1 MFEADNKMI
10 PILKYKTD
18 DTSRVFGRT
27 QLDDGQHI
35 AAVNAI
41 ISDVRSRKDEA
52 LFEYAKKFDGQDLDR
67 CGILVSDD
75 EIKDAYSKVDKSL
88 IDGIRRAKEN
98 ILAYHLRQTD
108 KFKNEFFTSG
118 ASGTSTLGWI
128 YRPLARVGLYVPG
141 GKASYPST
149 VLMTALP
156 AIAAGV
162 GEVIVATPNIKN
174 PAILV
179 ACRECG
185 IDRIYKVGGA
195 QAIAAMAYGTESV
208 PRVDLIAGPGNVFV
222 TLAKKQVFGH
232 VAIDMIAG
240 PSEILVIA
248 DGSADARLVASDL
261 LSQAEHDEQAAS
273 ILVATDE
280 SFAQKVRAE
289 LERQTE
295 HLDRKDIIK
304 KSLETNAA
312 IIIAGNMD
320 EAVEIADRVAPEHL
334 EICARDAKETAMKIS
349 NAGAIFVGNYS
360 PEPLGDYFAGPSH
373 VLPTSG
379 SARYSSVLS
388 VDTFMKKISYI
399 EYSQEDLLAAA
410 DDIIGIAVS
419 EGFGAHANTIK
430 LRKNI

>member
-1 MFEADNKMI
+1 MI
-10 PILKYKTD
+10 PILKYKID

-41 ISDVRSRKDEA
+41 ISDVRSRKDAA
-52 LFEYAKKFDGQDLDR
+52 LFEYAKKFDGQDLNK
-67 CGILVSDD
+67 CGILVSED
-75 EIKDAYSKVDKSL
+75 EIKDAYSKVYKSL
-88 IDGIRRAKEN
+88 IDSIRRAKEN
-98 ILAYHLRQTD
+98 ILAYHLKQTD
-108 KFKNEFFTSG
+108 KFKNEFFSSG

-208 PRVDLIAGPGNVFV
+208 SRVDLIAGPGNVFV

-295 HLDRKDIIK
+295 LLDRKDIIK

-410 DDIIGIAVS
+410 DDIIGIAES

>member
-1 MFEADNKMI
+1 MK
-10 PILKYKTD
+10 
-18 DTSRVFGRT
+18 
-27 QLDDGQHI
+27 
-35 AAVNAI
+35 
-41 ISDVRSRKDEA
+41 
-52 LFEYAKKFDGQDLDR
+52 
-67 CGILVSDD
+67 
-75 EIKDAYSKVDKSL
+75 
-88 IDGIRRAKEN
+88 
-98 ILAYHLRQTD
+98 QTD
-108 KFKNEFFTSG
+108 KFKNEFFSSG

-208 PRVDLIAGPGNVFV
+208 SRVDLIAGPGNVFV

-295 HLDRKDIIK
+295 LLERKDIIK

-410 DDIIGIAVS
+410 DDIIGIAES